1 MSVQKRQQHRT
12 TIRLHVGFFSLETFF
27 YLTVI
32 FRFQGRWKMR
42 PTQQGTKA
50 HLGNW
55 FLSKG
60 LLPNFGKDQIPPV
73 SWVIFT
79 FSLIQTLKDSTI
91 HIQLRDCFLIHPSWF
106 IKGIKAKVKKQ
117 TFRNWHETFIS
128 GFWLP
133 NYSLIMFQIRYSK
146 AQLMRDD
153 FQTLIKHSSK
163 KHRTK
168 VRFCI

>member
-1 MSVQKRQQHRT
+1 MIIHLREYYCTLKVKVLLLIKMSLDPKVPITHTKYNRTCQCQFKKGSNIVQQYVCM
-12 TIRLHVGFFSLETFF
+12 LGFFSLETFF

-91 HIQLRDCFLIHPSWF
+91 HIQLRDCFLIHH
-106 IKGIKAKVKKQ
+106 I
-117 TFRNWHETFIS
+117 
-128 GFWLP
+128 
-133 NYSLIMFQIRYSK
+133 LI
-146 AQLMRDD
+146 
-153 FQTLIKHSSK
+153 H
-163 KHRTK
+163 
-168 VRFCI
+168 